1 MFDAI
6 ILAAVG
12 TIWERLG
19 VFAVCLAF
27 GILMLAT
34 GIRNVKTQTAEES
47 GKARVVNKL
56 LGASN
61 SYDGK
66 KAVLIGWVRIATG
79 VGAII
84 FGIVFL
90 FTGPLLARK

>member
-19 VFAVCLAF
+19 VFGVSLVF
-27 GILMLAT
+27 GIIMFAA
-34 GIRNVKTQTAEES
+34 GIHNIKTQTAEES
-47 GKARVVNKL
+47 GKRRAVNKL

-61 SYDGK
+61 TYEGK
-66 KAVLIGWVRIATG
+66 KAILVGWVRIACG

-90 FTGPLLARK
+90 FTGPVLRDK